1 MRNICV
7 WRVEMKRTMIAT
19 AAAALLGLGLMLP
32 ANAMPV
38 GGLAPASTASD
49 IIQIRG
55 HGGGHHGM
63 HRGGRGHHYGW
74 GRGRGHRYG
83 WSRGRHRGWR

>member
-1 MRNICV
+1 
-7 WRVEMKRTMIAT
+7 MKRTMIAT

-38 GGLAPASTASD
+38 GGLAPAGSASD
-49 IIQIRG
+49 IIQVRGG

-74 GRGRGHRYG
+74 GRGRGHHYG
-83 WSRGRHRGWR
+83 WSRGRHHGWRW

>member
-1 MRNICV
+1 
-7 WRVEMKRTMIAT
+7 MKRTMIAA
-19 AAAALLGLGLMLP
+19 AAAALLSLGLMLP

-38 GGLAPASTASD
+38 GGLAPASTTSD
-49 IIQIRG
+49 VIQVR
-55 HGGGHHGM
+55 GGHHGM

-74 GRGRGHRYG
+74 ARGRGHHYG